1 MPIYAFSDAFSDT
14 ESLAPA
20 TGPIFLLD
28 PEGGLEIYLA
38 QGVGLL
44 DKRFSGGRVMRARAV
59 LGAVLGVLLLGHL
72 EPTFGQGFDQQ
83 DRERLV
89 RLEATLLAF
98 MQQSD
103 KRFAELREDINKRF
117 EQVDK
122 RFEQLDKRI
131 DDLRQEMN
139 SRLEE
144 MRADTN
150 KRFEEMRQDTNK
162 RFEQIDK
169 RIEQLITFLWILA
182 GIFTALVVAVIA
194 FAYWDRRTIIRRAKE
209 EALKE
214 MEEASRWK
222 TILEALRQVAI
233 KDSNVAEALRR
244 FNLL

>member
-1 MPIYAFSDAFSDT
+1 
-14 ESLAPA
+14 
-20 TGPIFLLD
+20 
-28 PEGGLEIYLA
+28 
-38 QGVGLL
+38 
-44 DKRFSGGRVMRARAV
+44 

-83 DRERLV
+83 ERERLV
-89 RLEATLLAF
+89 RLEATILAF

-103 KRFAELREDINKRF
+103 KRFAELREDMNKRF
-117 EQVDK
+117 D
-122 RFEQLDKRI
+122 QLDKRI

-144 MRADTN
+144 MR
-150 KRFEEMRQDTNK
+150 QDTNK
-162 RFEQIDK
+162 RFEQVDK

-214 MEEASRWK
+214 MQEAGRWK

-233 KDSNVAEALRR
+233 KDSNVAEALKR

>member
-1 MPIYAFSDAFSDT
+1 
-14 ESLAPA
+14 
-20 TGPIFLLD
+20 
-28 PEGGLEIYLA
+28 
-38 QGVGLL
+38 
-44 DKRFSGGRVMRARAV
+44 MRAGAL

-89 RLEATLLAF
+89 RLETTILAF

-103 KRFAELREDINKRF
+103 KRFAELREDIN
-117 EQVDK
+117 K

-144 MRADTN
+144 MRADVN
-150 KRFEEMRQDTNK
+150 KRFEEMREDTNKRFEQVDK

-169 RIEQLITFLWILA
+169 RIDQLITFLWILA

>member
-1 MPIYAFSDAFSDT
+1 
-14 ESLAPA
+14 
-20 TGPIFLLD
+20 
-28 PEGGLEIYLA
+28 
-38 QGVGLL
+38 
-44 DKRFSGGRVMRARAV
+44 MRARAV
-59 LGAVLGVLLLGHL
+59 LGAVLAALLLGHL

-122 RFEQLDKRI
+122 RFEQLDRRI

-139 SRLEE
+139 SRFEE

-150 KRFEEMRQDTNK
+150 KRFEEMRADTNKRFEEMREDTNK
-162 RFEQIDK
+162 RFEQVDK

-214 MEEASRWK
+214 MEEAGRWK

-233 KDSNVAEALRR
+233 KDSNVAEALKR

>member
-1 MPIYAFSDAFSDT
+1 MASRDVK
-14 ESLAPA
+14 SLAPA
-20 TGPIFLLD
+20 RGAIFFLD
-28 PEGGLEIYLA
+28 PEAVLEIYLA
-38 QGVGLL
+38 QEDGFL
-44 DKRFSGGRVMRARAV
+44 DKRFLGGRVMRARAV

-89 RLEATLLAF
+89 RLEATILAF

-103 KRFAELREDINKRF
+103 KRFAELREDMN
-117 EQVDK
+117 K

-150 KRFEEMRQDTNK
+150 KRFEEMREDTNK
-162 RFEQIDK
+162 RFEQVDK
-169 RIEQLITFLWILA
+169 RIDQLITFLWILA

-214 MEEASRWK
+214 MEEAGRWK

-233 KDSNVAEALRR
+233 KDSNVAEALKR